1 MSTIQDKVRKN
12 TFYTLKTKLINYE
25 VLSYFYIK
33 NKMITSTVKYIGK
46 LRTESVHE
54 LSQSIIFTDAPK
66 DNHGKGEAFSP
77 TDLVATAL
85 ASCMLSVMG
94 IVALKENI
102 TPIDGT
108 TVDVT
113 KIMNQEPRRIGEI
126 HIKITFPLNN
136 YSEKEKIMYER
147 AAHTCPVS
155 KSLHPD
161 LKQKVEFIWQ
171 KI

>member
-1 MSTIQDKVRKN
+1 
-12 TFYTLKTKLINYE
+12 
-25 VLSYFYIK
+25 
-33 NKMITSTVKYIGK
+33 MITSTVKYIGK

-77 TDLVATAL
+77 TDLVATAI

-108 TVDVT
+108 TAEVT

-161 LKQKVEFIWQ
+161 LKQIVEFIWQ